1 MSTIVVFSMVLLQ
14 ESTSTSASSEV
25 ETRQVRGADEVGRGE
40 AGAQEGEGEG
50 EAEALGSEKIL
61 TQMTYGGLQERR
73 TAEMQV
79 CLFVNNPP

>member
-40 AGAQEGEGEG
+40 AGAQEGGVHTPSTEQEEGVG
-50 EAEALGSEKIL
+50 V
-61 TQMTYGGLQERR
+61 GGRVSFHFTTSNIKES
-73 TAEMQV
+73 
-79 CLFVNNPP
+79 